1 MSGSMR
7 RAVNGILRVG
17 AGAMLIAGT
26 AGWGP
31 HRRITEVATGALP
44 RDNPLV
50 RFLGADIREAAR
62 NGWLPDQFRERP
74 WGTSRDGNGYFRPRD
89 YMVFRGAPSSPS
101 HMPPSMYQNYA
112 PYFHR
117 ALYYLRSQS
126 PAKCARQIA
135 ALNHFIQDNGSPPH
149 ALGIGGALHVT
160 MEHDLRESDIHIG
173 TYRPRLLGTTES
185 AAITGLV
192 RRCHA
197 LEAYSTIRAKKALPL
212 IKAGRLIAAR
222 PYVIEC
228 ADECARVTADA
239 MYTLGVL
246 LGRSRP
252 GTAALAWPVGGKVDT
267 TWRYPNGTVHGAV
280 DIAAAADA
288 VTGAGRRGTVL
299 LADYGTNHGFGNY
312 VRIGHGNG
320 YTTDYHHFH
329 RLLTARGRNV
339 ECMSSIGTAGVSGTP
354 VTPQVHF
361 ELRRYGTKVQIPA
374 TLAAS
379 VRKGAAV
386 PGSWAAF

>member
-1 MSGSMR
+1 MNGSMR
-7 RAVNGILRVG
+7 RAANGILRVG
-17 AGAMLIAGT
+17 AGAALIAVT

-31 HRRITEVATGALP
+31 HSQIARVALRSID

-50 RFLGADIREAAR
+50 RFMGSDAEQIAR
-62 NGWLPDQFRERP
+62 NGWLPDHFRERP
-74 WGTSRDGNGYFRPRD
+74 YGSDRDGNGYFQPRD
-89 YMVFRGAPSSPS
+89 YMVFRGAPSRPS
-101 HMPPSMYQNYA
+101 HMPPSMYVNSA
-112 PYFHR
+112 PFFRR
-117 ALYYLRSQS
+117 ALLYLRTQ
-126 PAKCARQIA
+126 PRAKCARQIA

-160 MEHDLRESDIHIG
+160 MEHDLRESDIRIG
-173 TYRPRLLGTTES
+173 SYHPRLLGRTES
-185 AAITGLV
+185 EAITGLI

-212 IKAGRLIAAR
+212 IKAGRLLAAR

-228 ADECARVTADA
+228 ANECARANADA
-239 MYTLGVL
+239 MHTLGVL

-252 GTAALAWPVGGKVDT
+252 GTAALAWPVSGKVSA
-267 TWRYPNGTVHGAV
+267 TWKYPNGRVHGAV
-280 DIAAAADA
+280 DVAAAADA
-288 VTGAGRRGTVL
+288 VAGAGRRGTVL
-299 LADYGTNHGFGNY
+299 VADYGTNRGFGNY
-312 VRIGHGNG
+312 VRVGHGNG

-329 RLLTARGRNV
+329 KLLTRKGRSV
-339 ECMSSIGTAGVSGTP
+339 DCMTSIGTAGVSGTP

-379 VRKGAAV
+379 VRKGTAV